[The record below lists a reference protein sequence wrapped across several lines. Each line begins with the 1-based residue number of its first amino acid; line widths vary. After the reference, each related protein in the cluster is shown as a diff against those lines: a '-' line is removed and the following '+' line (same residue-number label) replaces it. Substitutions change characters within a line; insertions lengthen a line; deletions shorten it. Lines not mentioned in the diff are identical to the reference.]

1 MRKEAKPMELLK
13 TENNVWHYLSEKRGE
28 LIYRAQ
34 EAEDL
39 KNIEGAKLIRIAAES
54 IHACMNAINYK

>member
-1 MRKEAKPMELLK
+1 MELLK